1 MVNAAEIAVRVLQVD
16 TGAEH
21 LERELIWLC
30 GTMGARSAAAEQYGH
45 YAAVQRTEYGVEP
58 PSLDEIISGA

>member
-1 MVNAAEIAVRVLQVD
+1 MADAAQIAMGVLQVD
-16 TGAEH
+16 TSAEH
-21 LERELIWLC
+21 LERELIWLY

-58 PSLDEIISGA
+58 PSLDEIISGV